1 MASLLESA
9 WRELAS
15 GESTTAKPITSVKRE
30 EQPNT
35 PGAAITSVKC
45 EELPARSTAEQDP
58 LKKKARLQAL
68 EALKNIGYDTDK
80 DDTLKKHL
88 PRLASV
94 LASHQAAH
102 VREEEKSCERREQ
115 GCEEEELE
123 EEKNT
128 SGAKKQKM
136 PSLPSQG
143 GSSAESSTSEDS
155 DLKAAGIRKASAVRR
170 ELAAAKKKASAP
182 AALLKRPASS
192 AATMKRPARVFR
204 RPSGEYPDVNTSDRS
219 VLKKTVSEFEFEFG
233 AESSE
238 EEAHPS
244 DESAAKIRTL
254 AKRPRLG
261 PNGEEYRCEAC
272 EQLCDPEYA
281 RKLAGCPHC
290 GH

>member
-1 MASLLESA
+1 MHSLFVFGSNA
-9 WRELAS
+9 F
-15 GESTTAKPITSVKRE
+15 IH
-30 EQPNT
+30 
-35 PGAAITSVKC
+35 
-45 EELPARSTAEQDP
+45 
-58 LKKKARLQAL
+58 
-68 EALKNIGYDTDK
+68 YF
-80 DDTLKKHL
+80 DD
-88 PRLASV
+88 SFV
-94 LASHQAAH
+94 
-102 VREEEKSCERREQ
+102 
-115 GCEEEELE
+115 
-123 EEKNT
+123 
-128 SGAKKQKM
+128 M

-143 GSSAESSTSEDS
+143 GSSAESSTSEDL

-204 RPSGEYPDVNTSDRS
+204 RPSGEYPDVNTSD
-219 VLKKTVSEFEFEFG
+219 LEAQTVSEFG

-272 EQLCDPEYA
+272 EQLYDPEYA

>member
-58 LKKKARLQAL
+58 LKKKARLQAC
-68 EALKNIGYDTDK
+68 EALKNIGHDTDK

-204 RPSGEYPDVNTSDRS
+204 RPSGEYPDVNTSD
-219 VLKKTVSEFEFEFG
+219 LEAQTVSEFG

>member
-1 MASLLESA
+1 MASLLEKMA
-9 WRELAS
+9 AAKAAHDAKLAS

-58 LKKKARLQAL
+58 LKKKARLQAC

-123 EEKNT
+123 EEK
-128 SGAKKQKM
+128 GC
-136 PSLPSQG
+136 
-143 GSSAESSTSEDS
+143 
-155 DLKAAGIRKASAVRR
+155 
-170 ELAAAKKKASAP
+170 
-182 AALLKRPASS
+182 
-192 AATMKRPARVFR
+192 
-204 RPSGEYPDVNTSDRS
+204 
-219 VLKKTVSEFEFEFG
+219 
-233 AESSE
+233 E
-238 EEAHPS
+238 EEKGHG
-244 DESAAKIRTL
+244 EAAPPVPK
-254 AKRPRLG
+254 A
-261 PNGEEYRCEAC
+261 
-272 EQLCDPEYA
+272 
-281 RKLAGCPHC
+281 
-290 GH
+290 

>member
-1 MASLLESA
+1 MEPGPSPLSA
-9 WRELAS
+9 
-15 GESTTAKPITSVKRE
+15 
-30 EQPNT
+30 
-35 PGAAITSVKC
+35 
-45 EELPARSTAEQDP
+45 AEQDP
-58 LKKKARLQAL
+58 LKKKARLQAC

-204 RPSGEYPDVNTSDRS
+204 RPSGEHPDVNTSD
-219 VLKKTVSEFEFEFG
+219 LEAQTVSEFG

>member
-1 MASLLESA
+1 MASLLEKMA
-9 WRELAS
+9 AAKAAHDAKLAS

-123 EEKNT
+123 EESSDDGRKWQPRAPQVPPPSWGR
-128 SGAKKQKM
+128 SGSRAAAHHLGHGAPGAGHGEAAPLVPKAKSRSGTEPLAQVTFKT
-136 PSLPSQG
+136 LWRRRA
-143 GSSAESSTSEDS
+143 AEQPRPSTSRS
-155 DLKAAGIRKASAVRR
+155 QSPRR
-170 ELAAAKKKASAP
+170 SRNRG
-182 AALLKRPASS
+182 AL
-192 AATMKRPARVFR
+192 
-204 RPSGEYPDVNTSDRS
+204 E
-219 VLKKTVSEFEFEFG
+219 
-233 AESSE
+233 
-238 EEAHPS
+238 
-244 DESAAKIRTL
+244 
-254 AKRPRLG
+254 
-261 PNGEEYRCEAC
+261 
-272 EQLCDPEYA
+272 
-281 RKLAGCPHC
+281 
-290 GH
+290 

>member
-58 LKKKARLQAL
+58 LKKKARLQAC

-123 EEKNT
+123 EESSDDARKWQPRPAEAAPLVPKAKSR
-128 SGAKKQKM
+128 SGTEPLAQVTFKT
-136 PSLPSQG
+136 LWRRRA
-143 GSSAESSTSEDS
+143 AEQPRPSTS
-155 DLKAAGIRKASAVRR
+155 RKVSLRL
-170 ELAAAKKKASAP
+170 LAP
-182 AALLKRPASS
+182 
-192 AATMKRPARVFR
+192 
-204 RPSGEYPDVNTSDRS
+204 
-219 VLKKTVSEFEFEFG
+219 
-233 AESSE
+233 
-238 EEAHPS
+238 
-244 DESAAKIRTL
+244 
-254 AKRPRLG
+254 
-261 PNGEEYRCEAC
+261 
-272 EQLCDPEYA
+272 
-281 RKLAGCPHC
+281 RKLRLCV
-290 GH
+290 